1 MVLEEKLLLNDGA
14 LVGEFMALWEG
25 DNVEDKDRVG
35 EGDADLLLNGASR
48 LADAK
53 DDGENIGDLEMRV
66 AEGLIE
72 LL

>member
-1 MVLEEKLLLNDGA
+1 MLTERLLLKDGV
-14 LVGEFMALWEG
+14 LVGDVMALWEG

-35 EGDADLLLNGASR
+35 EGDLLLTGASR

-53 DDGENIGDLEMRV
+53 VDGENIGDLEMRV
-66 AEGLIE
+66 AEGLTE

>member
-1 MVLEEKLLLNDGA
+1 MVLTERLLLKDGV
-14 LVGEFMALWEG
+14 LVGDVMALWEG

-35 EGDADLLLNGASR
+35 EGDADLLLTGAPR

-53 DDGENIGDLEMRV
+53 VDGDNIGDLEMRV
-66 AEGLIE
+66 AEGLTE